1 MIAFLQNLLS
11 PQPEDK
17 NKKGILLAMLVIM
30 FILSTVALNIA
41 IFSPP
46 ERGPRVTGE
55 RSLKT
60 NIKISTNICLDSKY
74 LICLTPHSN
83 LLLSMVAGYQ
93 VLLHHEHHCD
103 VLDLLADHE
112 LVIDDINTG
121 LIVLDVRTG
130 VKSVLLSRIIMVG
143 TCTVYSVLCTVY
155 RVQFTL
161 YCVLC
166 IL

>member
-1 MIAFLQNLLS
+1 
-11 PQPEDK
+11 
-17 NKKGILLAMLVIM
+17 
-30 FILSTVALNIA
+30 
-41 IFSPP
+41 
-46 ERGPRVTGE
+46 
-55 RSLKT
+55 
-60 NIKISTNICLDSKY
+60 
-74 LICLTPHSN
+74 
-83 LLLSMVAGYQ
+83 MVAGYQ

-166 IL
+166 IM